1 MSRLRGSFGLRG
13 RWQGK
18 VVVVHVHG
26 DEVGRMRFRGAY
38 VAAMSGWNEDRA
50 TGMSPLA
57 NEEPL
62 VVVKAG
68 VDIVWEVI

>member
-1 MSRLRGSFGLRG
+1 
-13 RWQGK
+13 
-18 VVVVHVHG
+18 
-26 DEVGRMRFRGAY
+26 MRFSGTY

-50 TGMSPLA
+50 TRMSSLA